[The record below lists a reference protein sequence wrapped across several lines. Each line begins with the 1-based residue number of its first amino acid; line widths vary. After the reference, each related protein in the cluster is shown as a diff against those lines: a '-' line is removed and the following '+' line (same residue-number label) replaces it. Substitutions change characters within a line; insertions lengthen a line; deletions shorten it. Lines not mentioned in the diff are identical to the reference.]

1 MSTIRLT
8 QEEFKLLVWEGLDE
22 YEPIEDGSWEVE
34 YEWQHQGRVVK
45 SNTTGKFYLYTLS
58 RSGSPYS
65 DYYFSY
71 EDGGTELQEV
81 ELQEKTIV
89 VKEWVAVKETDK
101 EKV

>member
-1 MSTIRLT
+1 MAA
-8 QEEFKLLVWEGLDE
+8 
-22 YEPIEDGSWEVE
+22 P
-34 YEWQHQGRVVK
+34 GRVVK

>member
-8 QEEFKLLVWEGLDE
+8 QEEFELLVWEGLDE
-22 YEPIEDGSWEVE
+22 YEPVEDSDWVVD
-34 YEWQHQGRVVK
+34 YKWQHKECVVK

-71 EDGGTELQEV
+71 EDGDTELQEV
-81 ELQEKTIV
+81 ELQEKTVV
-89 VKEWVAVKETDK
+89 VKEWVAIKETDK
-101 EKV
+101 E